1 MAETGWNRE
10 QREEGGG
17 GSCHALSGGVIHLF
31 ELYCVFQTISW
42 LSFEDCLKNLGFKKI
57 LSGRTT
63 LSFEI
68 GFSFGNIQNLVAS
81 NSIERVESFFLIIA
95 YEIRILDVTK
105 R

>member
-1 MAETGWNRE
+1 MLFKVGLYTYLNYT
-10 QREEGGG
+10 
-17 GSCHALSGGVIHLF
+17 AL
-31 ELYCVFQTISW
+31 TISW
-42 LSFEDCLKNLGFKKI
+42 PSVGDCLKNLGFKKI

-68 GFSFGNIQNLVAS
+68 EFAFGNIQNLVAS
-81 NSIERVESFFLIIA
+81 NSIEKVESFFLIIA